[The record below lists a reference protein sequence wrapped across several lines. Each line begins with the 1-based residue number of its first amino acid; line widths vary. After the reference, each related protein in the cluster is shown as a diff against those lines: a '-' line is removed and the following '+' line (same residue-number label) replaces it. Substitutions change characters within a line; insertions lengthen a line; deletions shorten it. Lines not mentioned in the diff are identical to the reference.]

1 VIGSS
6 FQFCE
11 QKFVNQFPFGY
22 ERIQE
27 ASWAYLSSLLMI
39 ALFFKFNR
47 FWTMRNLDLFF
58 IILLAPG
65 LIMVYSGLSTARQTS
80 NSLSRHATGLE
91 QIGPQQPTREQ
102 PDGANPNPAGSTSEG
117 NGSAG
122 ENKSESTK
130 INGGQNQGADNSSS
144 AAGTDLPQ
152 SSSTGGVQGNNNST
166 DKSQSSDNTGA
177 GTNAATANTP
187 PVNDGPQSNTTIA
200 PGVSEKTTESSLAPA
215 TESTLTGSQ
224 RLQRLGYVWLFSVGG
239 VFLVRLLLDPIL
251 VRRPLLDPN
260 LSIGGMVF
268 LGCSLMTFMFA
279 DIVTAPV
286 KSETGDPRVNGPGYR
301 WLQTLPVID
310 TSSDRHATGN
320 SASSESSAV
329 KGDQTNVPING
340 VETTTGGGTNAPS
353 SANETNREDLPAGSK
368 PPASPGTAPTVPAI
382 DWQWEWAAKSLVIA
396 NQVAIVLGL
405 IFLGTYH
412 FANFKSGVGMA
423 CIYLMVPYTVF
434 YSGHPLHLLPGALML
449 WAMVAY
455 RRPFW
460 SGLLIG
466 LAAGVAYYPIFLL
479 PLWFSFYW
487 DKGAVRFAIGVVS
500 ALALC
505 ILGLWFTAIDTGNW
519 LSQLQQMFGFWLPVM
534 EGLRGIWSLGW
545 DANFR
550 LPILVGF
557 LVLAISFVFWPTRK
571 NTGTLIAYSAAIMV
585 AVQFWHGFG
594 GGLYMAWYLPLTLAT
609 FFRPNLTDRDAVSQL
624 GDGWLRRFRRTD
636 SKHSALTAA

>member
-1 VIGSS
+1 M
-6 FQFCE
+6 
-11 QKFVNQFPFGY
+11 NQFPFGY

-58 IILLAPG
+58 VILLAPG
-65 LIMVYSGLSTARQTS
+65 LIMVYSGLSADQRHQSSKLGSGNTQATETQDNTNS
-80 NSLSRHATGLE
+80 NPQDSPTNSL
-91 QIGPQQPTREQ
+91 
-102 PDGANPNPAGSTSEG
+102 DGDRPPPSNPNDSSSQNSEG
-117 NGSAG
+117 TTRKPPST
-122 ENKSESTK
+122 ESGT
-130 INGGQNQGADNSSS
+130 NSNE
-144 AAGTDLPQ
+144 P
-152 SSSTGGVQGNNNST
+152 NNSQNPPNPT
-166 DKSQSSDNTGA
+166 SAPTG
-177 GTNAATANTP
+177 
-187 PVNDGPQSNTTIA
+187 NDGNSGDVTSPRSPQETSGPLLPDN
-200 PGVSEKTTESSLAPA
+200 PRDQNLAPA
-215 TESTLTGSQ
+215 IESTLTGSQ

-239 VFLVRLLLDPIL
+239 LFLVRMLLDPIL

-279 DIVTAPV
+279 DLITAPV

-310 TSSDRHATGN
+310 TFSERR
-320 SASSESSAV
+320 SASPSTLSSESPVANESTGISLVGESAPNPN
-329 KGDQTNVPING
+329 TAA
-340 VETTTGGGTNAPS
+340 TTNALTSP
-353 SANETNREDLPAGSK
+353 SANSDKLPAS
-368 PPASPGTAPTVPAI
+368 
-382 DWQWEWAAKSLVIA
+382 DWHGEWAAKSLVIA
-396 NQVAIVLGL
+396 NQIAIVLGL
-405 IFLGTYH
+405 IFLGNYH
-412 FANFKSGVGMA
+412 FSNFRSGVGMA

-434 YSGHPLHLLPGALML
+434 YSGHPLHLLPGALIL

-487 DKGAVRFAIGVVS
+487 DKGAVRFALGVVV
-500 ALALC
+500 ALAVC
-505 ILGLWFTAIDTGNW
+505 IFGLWITAADTAAW

-557 LVLAISFVFWPTRK
+557 LVLAISFVFWPARK
-571 NTGTLIAYSAAIMV
+571 NTGTLIAYSAAIML

-609 FFRPNLTDRDAVSQL
+609 FFRPNLTERDAVSQL

-636 SKHSALTAA
+636 AKHSVPTAA